1 MKKIFFISLGC
12 ARNLVDSEFALNRLI
27 EAGFQIQDGP
37 ESADIA
43 VVNTCGFIRDAKE
56 EAIDIILDL
65 IQLKKEGKLKKIIVG
80 GCLSQRY
87 KKELLKELPEVDA
100 FLGINWDDI
109 ISVLGGL
116 NHGGNILN
124 IREEKKLLPFINKK
138 LSLTPPH
145 YAYLKISEG
154 CSHRCSYCS
163 IYQIKGPLRSR
174 EFAEIVQEARMFV
187 QNGVKEINIV
197 AQDSTSYGMDIKGA
211 FGISDLLKA
220 LNDIPGD
227 FWIRLLYTH
236 PEMISDDLISCFKEL
251 PKLCRY
257 MDMPL
262 QHINGRILKAMR
274 RNRGRREI
282 YGLIQRL
289 RKEIKEI
296 CIRTTFIVG
305 FPGEEDED
313 FKELINFIKEIEFER
328 LGCFIYSREEGTDAF
343 DFPHQVSEQEKNS
356 RFDILMK
363 TQNQIAKKVNQ
374 KFQGRRMRVLVDEEE
389 KDYYIGR
396 TSCDAPEVDGVVYID
411 NGAEITAGD
420 FVDVVI
426 KDSVEYDL
434 FAEIA

>member
-27 EAGFQIQDGP
+27 ESGFQIQDGP

-65 IQLKKEGKLKKIIVG
+65 IQLKKEGRLKKIVVG

-87 KKELLKELPEVDA
+87 KEELLKDLPEVDA

-109 ISVLGGL
+109 ISVLDNLKRGESV
-116 NHGGNILN
+116 LN
-124 IREEKKLLPFINKK
+124 IKEERKLLPFVNKR
-138 LSLTPPH
+138 LSLTPSH
-145 YAYLKISEG
+145 YTYLKISEG

-174 EFAEIVQEARMFV
+174 NLAEIVQEARMFV

-197 AQDSTSYGMDIKGA
+197 AQDSSSYGVDIKGA
-211 FGISDLLKA
+211 SGISDLLRA

-236 PEMISDDLISCFKEL
+236 PDMISDDLIHCFKEL
-251 PKLCRY
+251 PKLCKY

-262 QHINGRILKAMR
+262 QHINDRILKSMR
-274 RNRGRREI
+274 RNSGRRKI

-313 FKELINFIKEIEFER
+313 FKELLDFIKEIKFER

-343 DFPHQVSEQEKNS
+343 DFPHQVSEQEKKS

-374 KFQGRRMRVLVDEEE
+374 KFQNRRMRVLVDEEG
-389 KDYYIGR
+389 KDYYIAR
-396 TSCDAPEVDGVVYID
+396 TPCDAPEVDGVVYI
-411 NGAEITAGD
+411 AKSTKVIPGD
-420 FVDVVI
+420 FINVII
-426 KDSVEYDL
+426 KDSLEYDL